1 MEDKNITGLGYWHNG
16 MKQLSANKPLRE
28 PKDARGLKFA
38 YRLPPCW
45 TSSSRPCAPT
55 RAR

>member
-28 PKDARGLKFA
+28 RRMPAA
-38 YRLPPCW
+38 
-45 TSSSRPCAPT
+45 
-55 RAR
+55 